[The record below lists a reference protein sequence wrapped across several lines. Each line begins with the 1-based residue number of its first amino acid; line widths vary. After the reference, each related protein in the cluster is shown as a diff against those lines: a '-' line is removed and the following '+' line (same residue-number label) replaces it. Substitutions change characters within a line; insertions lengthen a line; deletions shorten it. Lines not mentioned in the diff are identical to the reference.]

1 MTEIRCAAVLFDLDG
16 VLVSSTQAVARQW
29 RLWAQEQG
37 IAPEEVVKI
46 AHGRRTIE
54 IIRLLAP
61 HLDAEPEMR
70 RLEAREAADTDGVE
84 VIRGARELIH
94 MVPADKWAVV
104 TSGTRLLALS
114 RLKLGGIPEPRVLVT
129 ADDVQEGKPDPAP
142 YRRGA
147 ELLNIPVEQCVVIED
162 APAGI
167 TSAHAAGMRAIAV
180 TSTYP
185 ALQLREAEAIV
196 KDLAAI
202 EAHPTPGSNGD
213 EILLRVSETA
223 VSEPIRAR

>member
-1 MTEIRCAAVLFDLDG
+1 
-16 VLVSSTQAVARQW
+16 
-29 RLWAQEQG
+29 
-37 IAPEEVVKI
+37 
-46 AHGRRTIE
+46 
-54 IIRLLAP
+54 
-61 HLDAEPEMR
+61 
-70 RLEAREAADTDGVE
+70 VE

-94 MVPADKWAVV
+94 MLPAHKWAVV

-202 EAHPTPGSNGD
+202 EAHATHGSNGD